1 MAHIRLV
8 AAALLL
14 LIVFP
19 LHAQND
25 RLSQKAR
32 NRMESMRIGIITSKL
47 NLKPDEAEKFWPLYN
62 EYRKKLDKILAD
74 RMQLIESR
82 YLPEDSISNISD
94 AEAEKILGSI
104 LKLNNEYAQTQ
115 SEYYNRFRKLIGT
128 KRTLDLYLAEVQF
141 KRAIVRE
148 LRENPVG
155 KQE

>member
-1 MAHIRLV
+1 MAHIRLI

-14 LIVFP
+14 LLVFP

-25 RLSQKAR
+25 RLSRKAQ
-32 NRMESMRIGIITSKL
+32 NRMESIRIGIITSRL

-62 EYRKKLDKILAD
+62 EYRKKLDRILAD
-74 RMQLIESR
+74 RMQIIESR
-82 YLPEDSISNISD
+82 YIPEDSISNISD

-104 LKLNNEYAQTQ
+104 LKLNDEYAQTQ
-115 SEYYNRFRKLIGT
+115 ADYYNRFRKLIGP

-148 LRENPVG
+148 LRENPIG
-155 KQE
+155 KQD